1 MLRFTK
7 VVIAFFMGV
16 GAGRHVLRIG
26 EREVALKLRRHAR
39 ARRITLRVD
48 PSGEAMQ
55 LVLPERASVE
65 LGLEF
70 AESKADW
77 IVNQLDSQPPRV
89 PFAPGSVF
97 PILGRPHHIRHQ
109 EDGRFGVYREAGEV
123 FVAGRLEH
131 LPRRVN
137 DFIKREAADEVS
149 LRAHEKAERIGHKI
163 SRLSFR
169 DMRSRWGS
177 CSDDGRLT
185 FSWRLIFAPDSVLD
199 YVVAHEVAHLKIL
212 NHSNKFWALARSLT
226 SDLEGSRKW
235 LRRNGDQLL
244 RYG

>member
-1 MLRFTK
+1 M
-7 VVIAFFMGV
+7 
-16 GAGRHVLRIG
+16 
-26 EREVALKLRRHAR
+26 
-39 ARRITLRVD
+39 
-48 PSGEAMQ
+48 
-55 LVLPERASVE
+55 
-65 LGLEF
+65 
-70 AESKADW
+70 
-77 IVNQLDSQPPRV
+77 
-89 PFAPGSVF
+89 F

-137 DFIKREAADEVS
+137 DFIKREAADEIS
-149 LRAHEKAERIGHKI
+149 LRAHEKAECIGHKI

-169 DMRSRWGS
+169 DMRR
-177 CSDDGRLT
+177 RLT